1 MLLRVQHQLLYSY
14 SEPVMLD
21 PHVLYLHP
29 LSTPFLRVKHF
40 DLQIIPKPTFLIKN
54 LDAENNIQFVTYYQ
68 QATSSLAI
76 MMEAEVENTQE
87 NPFDFIVYP
96 FDSQQI
102 PFDYPDQVKS
112 LLQPYLI
119 KDNITP
125 LVQEF
130 AQQVL
135 SKAKA
140 NTLSFLLQLNQTI
153 FQNFAYEVR
162 DEGIAQSPETTL
174 QLRKGSCRDFVVLY
188 MAVCRTFG
196 LAARLVSGYSYSNA
210 DEPQYLHAWAE
221 VYLPGAGWRGYD
233 PTQNCMAADSHIP
246 LAASASLDNITPVRG
261 VYRGLAQSSLLTL
274 VKISQC

>member
-119 KDNITP
+119 KDNITT

>member
-135 SKAKA
+135 LKAKA

-233 PTQNCMAADSHIP
+233 PTQNCMATDSHIP

>member
-135 SKAKA
+135 LKAKA